1 MTGARQVPPLAP
13 HDLSIALGQNTLP
26 LTLFMEIL
34 QNA

>member
-1 MTGARQVPPLAP
+1 VLPLAR
-13 HDLSIALGQNTLP
+13 HALTIALPGAWPKYLL